1 MSEAKNESSAN
12 GATSSELLYLARQ
25 RKLMRMTDE
34 ELTRLNEKLIGRGYQ
49 FATKER
55 IQVCE
60 EKGRRMAKWFADNCE
75 I

>member
-34 ELTRLNEKLIGRGYQ
+34 ELTRLNEKLIGRGQ

>member
-1 MSEAKNESSAN
+1 
-12 GATSSELLYLARQ
+12 
-25 RKLMRMTDE
+25 MTDE